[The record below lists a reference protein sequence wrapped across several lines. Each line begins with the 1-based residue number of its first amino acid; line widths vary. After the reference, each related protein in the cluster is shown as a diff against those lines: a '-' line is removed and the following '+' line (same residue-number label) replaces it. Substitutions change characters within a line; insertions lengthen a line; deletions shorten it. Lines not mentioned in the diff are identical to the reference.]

1 MRSVLGV
8 GVCLAIMAAGTGPH
22 SALAP
27 RRGSGQEARRSALGQ
42 TVALT
47 FDDLPVH
54 GELPP
59 GMNRSDVA
67 RSILATLR
75 AHGIPPTYGFVN
87 AKGLDGGPD
96 RADALRLWRAAGHPL
111 GNHTYSHMDLHANT
125 VKAFEGDVIA
135 NEAPLRLQMG
145 DEDWRWLRFP
155 FLHEGETLEKRQ
167 AVAAFLAGRGYRVAE
182 VSLNFDDWAFSD
194 PYARCLARDDT
205 AAVTWIKE
213 HYLRR
218 AAESLSRDL
227 RNTTRTFGRDIRHV
241 MLLHVGAIQTVML
254 PRLLDL
260 LEARG
265 FGFVTL
271 QEAQSDA
278 AYAVEIRPL
287 PAGGTW
293 LDHVMATRGITAP
306 PTADDTLARLE
317 AMCR

>member
-8 GVCLAIMAAGTGPH
+8 AVCLAIMAAGAGPH
-22 SALAP
+22 SAPAH
-27 RRGSGQEARRSALGQ
+27 

-54 GELPP
+54 GALPA
-59 GMNRSDVA
+59 GMSRSDVV

-75 AHGIPPTYGFVN
+75 AHGVPPTYGFVN
-87 AKGLDGGPD
+87 AKGVEKEPD
-96 RADALRLWRAAGHPL
+96 HVEVLRLWRAAGHPL

-125 VKAFEGDVIA
+125 VKAFEDDVMA

-145 DEDWRWLRFP
+145 DGDWRWLRFP
-155 FLHEGETLEKRQ
+155 FLHEGETIEKRH
-167 AVAAFLAGRGYRVAE
+167 AVAAFLAQRGYRVAE

-194 PYARCLARDDT
+194 PYVRCLARDDK

-213 HYLRR
+213 HYLQR

-227 RNTTRTFGRDIRHV
+227 RNTTLTFGRDINHV
-241 MLLHVGAIQTVML
+241 MLLHAGALSAVML
-254 PRLLDL
+254 PRLLGL

-278 AYAVEIRPL
+278 AYAVEVQPL
-287 PAGGTW
+287 PNGGTW
-293 LDHVMATRGITAP
+293 LDLVMATRGIKAP
-306 PTADDTLARLE
+306 QPADNTLARLE